1 MVILD
6 LAKEFRRRGHFPI
19 AFSTKLGQIE
29 KELKQAC
36 IPVVS
41 NLDAIGNAPDIIH
54 GQHHLEAMAAMA
66 YFHDTPAVYV
76 CHGWF
81 PWVETPPVFS
91 NIKKY
96 VAVGELTREHISNS
110 CAVKREDI
118 SIIPNFVDLEKFEV
132 RKSINKVPVNAAIFG
147 NGIGKNSTLVRSVAE
162 ACNLAGMK
170 RLDLFGLRSGN
181 PINNPQE
188 VLPNYDIV
196 FSVGRCAIEAMA
208 VGSAV
213 IICDESGVAEMVRPE
228 NMSAMFGRFGSSSL
242 RKERL
247 NADFLCREIRKYDA
261 AGVRQVTD
269 WIREKVDLRHAA
281 DRYESVYRE
290 AIGRASIETR
300 NNVSGRDPR
309 FVDVGKYIAS
319 LAATIKGIE
328 AESHGLNRLVDELQ
342 GQRSPAN
349 RSTPPNRQLPAM
361 VHRQHAQSGGDR
373 HSGAEGKPG
382 GATHIQ

>member
-1 MVILD
+1 MSAEKRLNILFTNNTLDIRGGSEMVILD
-6 LAKEFRRRGHFPI
+6 LAKEFRRRGHFPM

-66 YFHDTPAVYV
+66 YFHDTPAIYV

-81 PWVETPPVFS
+81 PWMETPPVFS

-132 RKSINKVPVNAAIFG
+132 KQQINRIPVAAAIFG
-147 NGIGKNSTLVRSVAE
+147 NSIGKNSTLVRSVAE

-170 RLDLFGLRSGN
+170 RLDLYGLRAGN

-196 FSVGRCAIEAMA
+196 FSAGRCAIEAMS
-208 VGSAV
+208 VGNAV
-213 IICDESGVAEMVRPE
+213 IICDESGVAEMIRPE
-228 NMSAMFGRFGSSSL
+228 NMAGMFGRFGSSSL

-247 NADFLCREIRKYDA
+247 NADFLCKEIRKYDA

-290 AIGRASIETR
+290 AMGCPRVEMLNGI
-300 NNVSGRDPR
+300 SGRDQR
-309 FVDVGKYIAS
+309 FVDVGKYLAS
-319 LAATIKGIE
+319 LAATIKGFE
-328 AESHGLNRLVDELQ
+328 AESYRLNQLVDELQ
-342 GQRSPAN
+342 GQRSPAD
-349 RSTPPNRQLPAM
+349 RSTPPNR
-361 VHRQHAQSGGDR
+361 
-373 HSGAEGKPG
+373 
-382 GATHIQ
+382 